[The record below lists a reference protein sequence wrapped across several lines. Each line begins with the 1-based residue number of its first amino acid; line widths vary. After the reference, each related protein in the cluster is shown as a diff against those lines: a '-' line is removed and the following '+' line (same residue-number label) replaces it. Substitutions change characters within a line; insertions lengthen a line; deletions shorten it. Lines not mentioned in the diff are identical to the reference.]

1 MREIINERQAQILA
15 VLESRV
21 DARHDDLRT
30 LTGLKDQ
37 GYFRPMTDLRER
49 KLVDETQAG
58 SKHILRFS
66 MNDKGRKALI
76 DYEAYRNGTAKS
88 GKVNLMKQDD
98 YKPKQTVFYRN
109 NGNAH
114 IPSLGAFA

>member
-1 MREIINERQAQILA
+1 MREIINDKQAQILA

-37 GYFRPMTDLRER
+37 SYFRPMTDLRER

-58 SKHILRFS
+58 SKHVLRFS

-76 DYEAYRNGTAKS
+76 DYEARRNGTAKS
-88 GKVNLMKQDD
+88 GKINVMHPD
-98 YKPKQTVFYRN
+98 YPTYQPKPMVCPRLGVF
-109 NGNAH
+109 A
-114 IPSLGAFA
+114 